1 MAGTILLIIALVFCA
16 LLLLAVEICTP
27 TFGLLALAAMAC
39 LTGAVYQCFVIS
51 QVFGVVMIVVLAF
64 AIPVYLW
71 AMIKYL
77 PKTPIGSILQLRARR
92 RAPGEGTPDAA
103 ELESLVGD
111 TGVAET
117 SLRPSGAIRVNH
129 KRIVAMAEAG
139 FIEKGATVEIIQ
151 AGGADV
157 VVREVLQNSDEAV

>member
-1 MAGTILLIIALVFCA
+1 MTGPILLIIALVFCA

-27 TFGLLALAAMAC
+27 TFGLLALAAIAC
-39 LTGAVYQCFVIS
+39 LAGAVYQCFVIN
-51 QVFGVVMIVVLAF
+51 QAFGVVMIVVLVF
-64 AIPVYLW
+64 AMPAYLW

-77 PKTPIGSILQLRARR
+77 PQTAIGGILQLRARR
-92 RAPGEGTPDAA
+92 REPGEGTPDAA
-103 ELESLVGD
+103 ELEALVGA
-111 TGVAET
+111 TAVAET

-157 VVREVLQNSDEAV
+157 VVREILQDNDDAV

>member
-1 MAGTILLIIALVFCA
+1 MTGTILLIIALLFCA

-27 TFGLLALAAMAC
+27 TFGLLALAAIAC
-39 LTGAVYQCFVIS
+39 LAGAVYQCFVIS

-71 AMIKYL
+71 AIVKYL
-77 PKTPIGSILQLRARR
+77 PNTAIGSILQLKARR
-92 RAPGEGTPDAA
+92 REPGEGTPDAA
-103 ELESLVGD
+103 ELESLVGA
-111 TGVAET
+111 TAVAET

-129 KRIVAMAEAG
+129 KRIVATAEAG
-139 FIEKGATVEIIQ
+139 FIEKGATVEIIR

-157 VVREVLQNSDEAV
+157 VVREVLPGSDEAV